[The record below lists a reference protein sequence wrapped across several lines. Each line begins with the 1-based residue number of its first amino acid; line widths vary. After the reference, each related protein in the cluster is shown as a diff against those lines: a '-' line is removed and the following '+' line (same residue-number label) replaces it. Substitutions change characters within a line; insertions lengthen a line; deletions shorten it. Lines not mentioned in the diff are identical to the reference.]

1 MWTILSIHL
10 VDWNI
15 KPSENFTQTNSI
27 MASVRARRIQN
38 RYGLPIPSGPCLLQL
53 RWENAN
59 SSHSLTG
66 WRRHAVPRTQNLIS
80 AAQTKTSIYSSRV
93 RFVMSSFPPI
103 VCACMDLINWLSEF
117 LVSVRKSLEICHT
130 ISSITKRKHLVVE
143 LFNQQTRDHLRIK

>member
-1 MWTILSIHL
+1 MWRILSIHL

-66 WRRHAVPRTQNLIS
+66 LRRHAVPRKQNLIS

-117 LVSVRKSLEICHT
+117 LVSVGNLPHDKFYYKKKTSRCWAIQPANSR
-130 ISSITKRKHLVVE
+130 SSP
-143 LFNQQTRDHLRIK
+143 NQVT